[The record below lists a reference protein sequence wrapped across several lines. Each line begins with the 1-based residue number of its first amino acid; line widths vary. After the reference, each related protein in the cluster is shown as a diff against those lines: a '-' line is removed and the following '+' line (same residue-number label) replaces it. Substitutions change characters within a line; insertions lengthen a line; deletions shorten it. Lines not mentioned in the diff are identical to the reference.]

1 VSAPPGAAAGWL
13 LAPSC
18 GVVARPDPA
27 PPSADGFGCDDDA
40 APASQG
46 GTEVGRP
53 PRHGGTPFGLSQ
65 GGRPATVLAPPFQ
78 TSAAAARR
86 AQVLALKRSMASPP
100 SHRNTFLAPAAG
112 EPAGGDR
119 ESEGLGSACSSRY
132 RTDFHQVGPLGKGSF
147 SSVFEVVSRLD
158 GCHYAVKR
166 SSRELHTP
174 AQQRAALTE
183 VQALAAAGH
192 HPWLVRYHTA
202 WMEADKLHIQLELCG
217 ASLRG
222 RVQERLPL
230 AAQDVAVLLDCV
242 AGALAHLHA
251 RGIAHMDV
259 KPDNIFASPQPG
271 DSTRCPWMGYKLGDL
286 GTACAMRPPGG
297 AAPAAGLG
305 VSEGDCRYVP
315 VEVLNGFHGALDRA
329 DVFALGATAYELA
342 RGEPLPADGDAYA
355 ALRNNDIPEVASLP
369 QPLMQLLRRCMHT
382 YPAQR
387 LAAEGV
393 CKALRE
399 LSTASPSGEAMP
411 TAG

>member
-1 VSAPPGAAAGWL
+1 M
-13 LAPSC
+13 
-18 GVVARPDPA
+18 
-27 PPSADGFGCDDDA
+27 
-40 APASQG
+40 
-46 GTEVGRP
+46 
-53 PRHGGTPFGLSQ
+53 SQ
-65 GGRPATVLAPPFQ
+65 GGRPTTLLAPPF
-78 TSAAAARR
+78 AAAASNR
-86 AQVLALKRSMASPP
+86 AKLLALKRSMASPP

-112 EPAGGDR
+112 DEPAGGDR
-119 ESEGLGSACSSRY
+119 EVEGVGSACSSRY
-132 RTDFHQVGPLGKGSF
+132 RTDFHQVRPLGKGSF

-222 RVQERLPL
+222 RVQEHQPL

-242 AGALAHLHA
+242 AAALAHLHA

-259 KPDNIFASPQPG
+259 KPDNIFTCPQPG
-271 DSTRCPWMGYKLGDL
+271 DTTRSPWTGYKLGDL
-286 GTACAMRPPGG
+286 GTACALRPSGA

-305 VSEGDCRYVP
+305 VCEGDCRYVP
-315 VEVLNGFHGALDRA
+315 FEVLNGFHGALDRA

-355 ALRNNDIPEVASLP
+355 ALRNNDIPEVAGLP
-369 QPLMQLLRRCMHT
+369 PPLMQLLRLCMRT

-387 LAAEGV
+387 PAAEGV

-399 LSTASPSGEAMP
+399 LSTASPSSEEAMP
-411 TAG
+411 TAE